1 MQRYQVH
8 SLEQGGFA
16 VIDARTGN
24 PVDDASGSTK
34 RTRLEAQALAD
45 FRNGIHVEPRERV
58 LSRIDRLRTAWG
70 LLTAKTRR

>member
-1 MQRYQVH
+1 MQRYHVH

-16 VIDARTGN
+16 VIDVKTGN
-24 PVDDASGSTK
+24 AIDDPSGSTK

-58 LSRIDRLRTAWG
+58 LSRIDKLRTAWG
-70 LLTAKTRR
+70 ILTARSRR